1 MKIYSKKGDKGKTS
15 LIGGKIVDKHNLSV
29 DAYGTIDELNSF
41 IGLLKDYVED
51 KKIKKVLHNIQLKLF
66 SVGSILASAGD
77 NDFSEKVSIE
87 KKDIEDIESN
97 IDNMNDHLPEL
108 KNFIIPG
115 EHKISSYCHVCR
127 SICRR
132 AERRVVALSRVETV
146 DIEIIKYL
154 NRLSDVLFTTARLL
168 SFLTKTDEITWKV
181 ENDWDSII
189 FAA

>member
-51 KKIKKVLHNIQLKLF
+51 KKINEVLHNIQLKLF

-77 NDFSEKVSIE
+77 NNFSEKVSIE

-97 IDNMNDHLPEL
+97 IDNMNNQLPDL

-115 EHKISSYCHVCR
+115 GHKISSYCHVCR

-132 AERRVVALSRVETV
+132 AERRISELNNLHKINPYILSYV
-146 DIEIIKYL
+146 
-154 NRLSDVLFTTARLL
+154 NRLSDFFFVLSRHIKHSDNVKETY
-168 SFLTKTDEITWKV
+168 W
-181 ENDWDSII
+181 
-189 FAA
+189 

>member
-77 NDFSEKVSIE
+77 NNFSEKVSIE

-97 IDNMNDHLPEL
+97 IDNMNDHLPKL

-115 EHKISSYCHVCR
+115 GHKISSYCHVCR

-132 AERRVVALSRVETV
+132 AERKISGLNNQYQINPSILSYV
-146 DIEIIKYL
+146 
-154 NRLSDVLFTTARLL
+154 NRLSDFFFVLSRHIKH
-168 SFLTKTDEITWKV
+168 SDNV
-181 ENDWDSII
+181 EETYW
-189 FAA
+189 